1 VLPIPLPVQERV
13 LGALSVYA
21 RETAASP
28 ARTRE
33 LVARF
38 ATYAVVPVSNMYLY
52 EAAVERAD
60 QLQAAP
66 DARTVI
72 DQAKVRDVAQRF
84 VDTGEFR
91 AG

>member
-1 VLPIPLPVQERV
+1 LN
-13 LGALSVYA
+13 VYA

-33 LVARF
+33 PVARF